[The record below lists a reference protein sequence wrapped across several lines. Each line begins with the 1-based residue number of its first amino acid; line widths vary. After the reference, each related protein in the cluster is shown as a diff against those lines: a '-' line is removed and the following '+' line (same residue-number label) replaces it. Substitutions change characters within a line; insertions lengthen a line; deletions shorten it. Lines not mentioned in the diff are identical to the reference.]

1 VAVLADRFDPR
12 SNGFDAL
19 RVFLAALVAVD
30 HGIIMRTGVLHEL
43 HGSALGDFAVD
54 GFFVLSGFLVC
65 RSYQR
70 LGSVARYTWHR
81 ALRILPAFWV
91 CLLLTA
97 FVAAPV
103 IAVLENK
110 PMVAAFTKPP
120 TALQY
125 LTDNAFLM
133 MRQFSIADLLSG
145 NPAPATLNGSLW
157 TLFYEA
163 QCYALIAGLG
173 LLGVLTRRRWLV
185 LALTLALWGVNLGNA
200 LGAIQFAENTARLTF
215 IFLLG
220 GLAHLYADRV
230 PTGLGW
236 LVASSGVF
244 IASLIFAEPYRL
256 LGAAAFAYLLIWLGT
271 CAPLS
276 LRVRADLSY
285 GLYIYH
291 FLIFQMLMV
300 TPLRL
305 LPVPLFILVGGLL
318 ALLTAAG
325 SWFLVERP
333 ALSRKGAPF
342 VDHIDRSIRSLQDAI
357 TGRLA
362 ATARIGRSATRPRD
376 VPGP

>member
-1 VAVLADRFDPR
+1 
-12 SNGFDAL
+12 
-19 RVFLAALVAVD
+19 
-30 HGIIMRTGVLHEL
+30 
-43 HGSALGDFAVD
+43 
-54 GFFVLSGFLVC
+54 
-65 RSYQR
+65 
-70 LGSVARYTWHR
+70 
-81 ALRILPAFWV
+81 
-91 CLLLTA
+91 
-97 FVAAPV
+97 
-103 IAVLENK
+103 
-110 PMVAAFTKPP
+110 
-120 TALQY
+120 
-125 LTDNAFLM
+125 
-133 MRQFSIADLLSG
+133 
-145 NPAPATLNGSLW
+145 
-157 TLFYEA
+157 
-163 QCYALIAGLG
+163 
-173 LLGVLTRRRWLV
+173 
-185 LALTLALWGVNLGNA
+185 
-200 LGAIQFAENTARLTF
+200 
-215 IFLLG
+215 
-220 GLAHLYADRV
+220 
-230 PTGLGW
+230 
-236 LVASSGVF
+236 VF

-285 GLYIYH
+285 GLHIYH